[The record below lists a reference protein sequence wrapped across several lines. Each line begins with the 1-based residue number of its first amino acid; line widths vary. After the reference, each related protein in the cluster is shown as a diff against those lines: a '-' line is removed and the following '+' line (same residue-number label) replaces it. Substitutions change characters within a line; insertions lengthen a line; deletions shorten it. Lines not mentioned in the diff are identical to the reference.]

1 MGTTADKLLY
11 LQGTKSAIKDAIVAK
26 GVTVPIG
33 TTFRDYATKIGEIT
47 SGGSSGNYSRPT
59 EWLALPDNDNGVQ
72 KISILNAVFDTD
84 SELVALMC
92 QGAYTVDWGDGTSNN
107 YASGVKAEHKYTYSD
122 VDLNSDTIANFTYK
136 QCIITITPQSGQN
149 LTLINLNQYH
159 TSIGSG
165 TSYDL
170 VTGFLDIRINALSC
184 TTLVIG
190 ATTASEY
197 VQHRMLEQC
206 VIGQIGNILDS
217 SSMFQNCTSLQSV
230 PLFNLAS
237 ATTTTSMF
245 PNCYSLQSV
254 SLFNLASATTTTSM
268 FANCSSLQSVPLF
281 NLSSATTT
289 TQMFTNCTSLQSV
302 PLFNLASATT
312 TTSMFQNCYSLKRF
326 LANIKQTQNLSNAKM
341 SEVALSEMYSNLLTS
356 VGQTLTITGNYGIAL
371 TPIVSLSG
379 TGTLGSKTI
388 TMANTTGLS
397 IGMFVR
403 GTGISTAVNTAVTFT
418 DTGDLVNKTA
428 HGLVNGNIISFNSI
442 NTTTGISIS
451 TIYYVINATANTF
464 QVSLTQG
471 GTAIALTTNGSG
483 DYNSP
488 VFITAITPN
497 VNITVSLPNVA
508 AVSGTLTFRSDI
520 HKTYLANMKGWTIV
534 E

>member
-26 GVTVPIG
+26 GVTVPTG

-59 EWLALPDNDNGVQ
+59 EWLALPDNVDGVQ

-92 QGAYTVDWGDGTSNN
+92 QGAYTVNWGDGTTENF
-107 YASGVKAEHKYTYSD
+107 ASGVKAEHKYTYSD
-122 VDLNSDTIANFTYK
+122 VDLNSDTVANFTYK

-190 ATTASEY
+190 ATGASEY

-217 SSMFQNCTSLQSV
+217 SYMFYNCTSLQSVPLFNLASATTTSSMFANCTSLQSV

-245 PNCYSLQSV
+245 YNCY
-254 SLFNLASATTTTSM
+254 
-268 FANCSSLQSVPLF
+268 
-281 NLSSATTT
+281 
-289 TQMFTNCTSLQSV
+289 SLQSV

-312 TTSMFQNCYSLKRF
+312 TTSMFAYCYSLKRF
-326 LANIKQTQNLSNAKM
+326 LANIKQTQDLSNTKM
-341 SEVALSEMYSNLLTS
+341 SAVALSEMYSNLLTS

-371 TPIVSLSG
+371 APIVSLSG
-379 TGTLGSKTI
+379 TGSSGSKTI
-388 TMANTTGLS
+388 AMANTTGLS

-403 GTGISTAVNTAVTFT
+403 GTGISTAVATAVTFT
-418 DTGDLVNKTA
+418 DVGDLVNKTA
-428 HGLVNGNIISFNSI
+428 HGLVNDNIISFTSI
-442 NTTTGISIS
+442 TTTTGISIS
-451 TIYYVINATANTF
+451 TIYYVINATANNF

-483 DYNSP
+483 NYNSP

-497 VNITVSLPNVA
+497 VNITVSLPNAA